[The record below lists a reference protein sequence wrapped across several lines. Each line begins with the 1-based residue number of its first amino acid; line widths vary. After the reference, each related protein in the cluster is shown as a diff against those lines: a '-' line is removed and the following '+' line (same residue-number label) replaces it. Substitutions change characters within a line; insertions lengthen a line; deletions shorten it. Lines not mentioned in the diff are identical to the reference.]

1 MSFMTRPFR
10 DNRNALMMSQ
20 LWNWLP
26 TKYLPCSNNP
36 VSKRY
41 DSKKSYKEKKKNV
54 GYIKTLSFRLFSIM
68 TKAPLFFW
76 LSSPN
81 CPFFSSTYFWCLRQ
95 INQDSVSKVPK
106 VVFSHV
112 IKEEERG
119 RHTHQIFFVLS
130 KWWLLLLFG
139 SILLSTEPIGNR
151 A

>member
-36 VSKRY
+36 VSKIMIP
-41 DSKKSYKEKKKNV
+41 KSHTMKKKINISCWI
-54 GYIKTLSFRLFSIM
+54 YQNTFRLFSIM
-68 TKAPLFFW
+68 TTAPLFFGCRPQIV
-76 LSSPN
+76 L
-81 CPFFSSTYFWCLRQ
+81 FFPSTYFWCLRQ

-119 RHTHQIFFVLS
+119 RHTHQIFFCSLKVVVITS
-130 KWWLLLLFG
+130 FWLNFVVNW
-139 SILLSTEPIGNR
+139 SYR
-151 A
+151 Q